1 MKPDDLRRR
10 VKRTV
15 GMRGGGGWFQVAA
28 APEDGRKRRGE
39 VAEEEL
45 GKGEELRKMK
55 EDLVGPQRHVTE
67 ARGGGEG

>member
-1 MKPDDLRRR
+1 M
-10 VKRTV
+10 
-15 GMRGGGGWFQVAA
+15 AA
-28 APEDGRKRRGE
+28 APEDGRKRRGD

-67 ARGGGEG
+67 ERGGGEG